1 MIVSVTP
8 LAIVN
13 GPAAS
18 PLLFA
23 SMDTLVFSSFSWTRI
38 ISPAPPEVSPRNL
51 PPPRPDA
58 LTLFN
63 VDVDVSKIT
72 SLSPGSIIVDP
83 LGA

>member
-23 SMDTLVFSSFSWTRI
+23 SMDTLVFNSFSWTRI

-58 LTLFN
+58 LTLFS
-63 VDVDVSKIT
+63 VDVEVSNIT
-72 SLSPGSIIVDP
+72 SLSPDT
-83 LGA
+83 A